1 MNKYRNTIAK
11 LLLAIFIINPSSIFA
26 TSFIHAVY
34 NPKTGERVSSNS
46 ASITVPAKTM
56 IRLRATTT
64 HDGRISS
71 QGEMVYYSVVND
83 IKVNGVVVIQAG
95 AQASGTIIEV
105 IEPAKI
111 GFPGLIAVELQS
123 VTAVDGTEIP
133 LDTTT
138 VNEGE
143 NKIITSIIFGMLC
156 LFGFFMSG
164 GEASIQ
170 AGSTI
175 DAITKSPVEVNA

>member
-46 ASITVPAKTM
+46 ASITVPAGTM

-64 HDGRISS
+64 YDGSTAS
-71 QGEMVYYSVVND
+71 QGGMVIYSVVND

-95 AQASGTIIEV
+95 AQASGTITEV
-105 IEPAKI
+105 KKAAMI
-111 GFPGLIAVELQS
+111 GQPGKIAVSLQS

-133 LDTTT
+133 LMAST

-143 NKIITSIIFGMLC
+143 NKMTTSVIIGILC
-156 LFGFFMSG
+156 ILGFLMSG
-164 GEASIQ
+164 GEGSIQ

-175 DAITKSPVEVNA
+175 DARTMSPVEVNA